1 MSTGRPDG
9 VGEGAEQRITIVLRE
24 AAEGKKTSGV
34 YQREKNRRLSV
45 AFSPLGDP
53 APAGGAP
60 AAHTAGASSKIPF
73 YIWRSNSPESGP
85 WRDRTSL

>member
-1 MSTGRPDG
+1 MSAGRPDR

-34 YQREKNRRLSV
+34 YQLEKNRHLSV
-45 AFSPLGDP
+45 ALSPLLSP

-60 AAHTAGASSKIPF
+60 SAHTAGASSKTPF
-73 YIWRSNSPESGP
+73 YISRSNSSESGP